1 MPEETKGRITTLLSC
16 REEKQKRRPGH
27 SGRRYTSP
35 LFSSPLPHTPPPLFP
50 LSFPTPNYHLL
61 SSLPFTHTPLLPP
74 SSHTHTPLFS
84 SPSPS
89 HTHISPPSPHTHTTA
104 PSSLPHTH
112 THTQVSSLH
121 FELAH
126 QRVQLQGKLAEGES
140 TIRKLKEEAEER
152 VSS

>member
-1 MPEETKGRITTLLSC
+1 MPEETEGRITTLLSG
-16 REEKQKRRPGH
+16 REEKQKRRTGH

-35 LFSSPLPHTPPPLFP
+35 LFSS
-50 LSFPTPNYHLL
+50 
-61 SSLPFTHTPLLPP
+61 SSLPPLLSHTQLPP
-74 SSHTHTPLFS
+74 PFFLPLHTHTPLFS

-89 HTHISPPSPHTHTTA
+89 HTHISPPSPSHTHHCSLLP
-104 PSSLPHTH
+104 PSH

-126 QRVQLQGKLAEGES
+126 QRVQLQGKLAEGEN